1 MGKRGAVEAPE
12 LGMTGFSHILPAP
25 RGMGTA
31 YSDGFARQGASQV
44 PIKTVNRIAYGDP
57 ADRGMLLQ
65 VWQICERENE
75 QEQDPRV
82 GPIFNYSSGRRNSR
96 PKTRISPKISWR
108 RTRAVMGGVS
118 FGTKLEEDAEGAGM
132 VK

>member
-65 VWQICERENE
+65 IWQICEGENE
-75 QEQDPRV
+75 R
-82 GPIFNYSSGRRNSR
+82 SR
-96 PKTRISPKISWR
+96 PHVPGRYSTTQADEGIPDRRLEYPPKSL
-108 RTRAVMGGVS
+108 GGAH
-118 FGTKLEEDAEGAGM
+118 ER
-132 VK
+132 